1 MIIILYIF
9 LFLFGT
15 AIGSFINAF
24 EYRLRNKI
32 NFVTKRSACPKC
44 KHELG
49 VLDLIPLLSF
59 VLIRGKCRYCGTKV
73 SYQYP
78 IVEFLAG
85 MLFLISG
92 WYVSSRMHIYSV
104 SDLFYLFSIAIL
116 IGLMFS
122 LFLFFALY
130 DVKHK
135 IIPNKVVIPVII
147 IAIISNMIVAA
158 VMHLNLFSSVWLII
172 GEFSILWNILSAILG
187 ALFIAAIIIVTKG
200 KGMGGG
206 DMKLVFLMGLI
217 LGWKNLIFA
226 MYAAVILGSVG
237 GLMWGAFA
245 GRIKGLKIPFGLF
258 LSLGTIIAFLFGE
271 DVWEWFWI
279 I

>member
-1 MIIILYIF
+1 MIIVLYIF

-32 NFVTKRSACPKC
+32 DFVTKRSACTRC
-44 KHELG
+44 KHELS

-59 VLIRGKCRYCGTKV
+59 VLIGGKCRYCGTKV

-85 MLFLISG
+85 MLFVVSG
-92 WYVSSRMHIYSV
+92 WYVTARMHIYAL
-104 SDLFYLFSIAIL
+104 SDLFWVLCISFL
-116 IGLMFS
+116 IGLLFS

-135 IIPNKVVIPVII
+135 IIPNKVVIPA
-147 IAIISNMIVAA
+147 IASALLFNILIAA
-158 VMHLNLFSSVWLII
+158 GMHLDLFPAVSSLLQD
-172 GEFSILWNILSAILG
+172 FSILWNVLFALLG
-187 ALFIAAIIIVTKG
+187 ALFIASIIIVTKG

-206 DMKLVFLMGLI
+206 DLKLVFLMGLV
-217 LGWKNLIFA
+217 LGWQKLIFA
-226 MYAAVILGSVG
+226 IYAAVILGAIA
-237 GLMWGAFA
+237 GLIWGALK
-245 GRIKGLKIPFGLF
+245 GKIKGLKIPFGLF
-258 LSLGTIIAFLFGE
+258 LSIGTIISFLVG
-271 DVWEWFWI
+271 DVVWEWFWM
-279 I
+279 